1 MKSKKN
7 PMFFHARNTNMETSQ
22 TTQLSHSSSESLK
35 SATMIQLFPQKSLF
49 SIKSLVQCLAREGV
63 GRFCGIGHFFIPI
76 REPCVLSIP
85 SGGIFPHFLDIYFWS
100 GILFGCQKTQIWFIH
115 FLKPGFSDFTF
126 VLSPA
131 FFCVLL
137 FVYCLLLGSIPLF
150 DVPVLFVFSHGWG

>member
-1 MKSKKN
+1 MFTFAWRARPSGGNSHFFYDGPKKCKKINNFMKSKKIPKN
-7 PMFFHARNTNMETSQ
+7 PMFFHARNTNME

-100 GILFGCQKTQIWFIH
+100 GILFGCQKTQN
-115 FLKPGFSDFTF
+115 
-126 VLSPA
+126 
-131 FFCVLL
+131 
-137 FVYCLLLGSIPLF
+137 
-150 DVPVLFVFSHGWG
+150 